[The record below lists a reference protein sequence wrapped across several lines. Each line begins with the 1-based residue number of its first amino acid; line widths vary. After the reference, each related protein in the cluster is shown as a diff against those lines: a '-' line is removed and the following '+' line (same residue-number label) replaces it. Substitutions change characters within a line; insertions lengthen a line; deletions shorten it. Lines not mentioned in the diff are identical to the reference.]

1 MSQRVAWCSG
11 LVMVQT
17 PRLSNLKHTHR
28 DFLFSSIPPSPP
40 NKNIPYWSCP
50 LCTPSL
56 TLPPSSLKCLQKSN
70 PNIHRKCFRCFKCF
84 GCFRCFISLLDHK
97 TARFW
102 SKSEQNPKNRYSPTS
117 AIKWVRKTP
126 KKAIHPLVYE
136 HDPVLQAIGAVVFR
150 QSRLFVRATRGKPA
164 IGDGVLWKTFTFAV
178 DLEINSMQAE
188 GEAEA
193 QLGVCQAEKNEPQ
206 RGTVV

>member
-1 MSQRVAWCSG
+1 MPI
-11 LVMVQT
+11 MPT
-17 PRLSNLKHTHR
+17 
-28 DFLFSSIPPSPP
+28 SPP
-40 NKNIPYWSCP
+40 NPSSIHQVESIQSVGSVGSIASIHPKNSNIPYWYCP

-102 SKSEQNPKNRYSPTS
+102 SKSEQNPKKRYSPTS

-136 HDPVLQAIGAVVFR
+136 HGSVLQAIGAVFFGKADF
-150 QSRLFVRATRGKPA
+150 LFSSIHPTHPSQASPNQAAA
-164 IGDGVLWKTFTFAV
+164 I
-178 DLEINSMQAE
+178 
-188 GEAEA
+188 
-193 QLGVCQAEKNEPQ
+193 KNNCK
-206 RGTVV
+206 